1 MTSQSLSNF
10 YIELRAVDSVKFD
23 NDCYI
28 ILLLIT
34 FLGDLATVIQTNE
47 NAITTNQEMTL
58 LLNGCPRTISEM
70 QWQVSI
76 SVSSSIE
83 SGII

>member
-1 MTSQSLSNF
+1 MFYYILNIKMTSQSLSNF
-10 YIELRAVDSVKFD
+10 YIDLRAADSVKFD

-28 ILLLIT
+28 ILLLNT
-34 FLGDLATVIQTNE
+34 FLGDLAIVIQTKE

-58 LLNGCPRTISEM
+58 LLSGWPRTIAEM

-76 SVSSSIE
+76 
-83 SGII
+83 